1 MTTKMLN
8 EVKARDLMQTQ
19 LITLAPDAT
28 AKEAIE
34 TFEEYK
40 IGGAP
45 VVDPS
50 GNLLGV
56 LTVSDI
62 AREEHL
68 VEGRL
73 STERSEYYLSSPLD
87 DEDWAGERELAYME
101 SYSPETT
108 GPDTVRDW
116 MTPQIISVE
125 PGASLRSVCR
135 LMVKKSVHRV
145 LVVEDNA
152 LKGILSTFDI
162 VRHLAQAE

>member
-1 MTTKMLN
+1 MTTHMLSK
-8 EVKARDLMQTQ
+8 VKARDLMQTQ
-19 LITLAPDAT
+19 LITLAPEAT

-45 VVDPS
+45 VVDQS

-56 LTVSDI
+56 LTISDI

-87 DEDWAGERELAYME
+87 DEDWASERELAYME
-101 SYSPETT
+101 DYSSGTT

-125 PGASLRSVCR
+125 PDASLRAVCQ
-135 LMVKKSVHRV
+135 LMVKKSVHRL
-145 LVVEDNA
+145 LVVEKGE

-162 VRHLAQAE
+162 VRHLAQAD